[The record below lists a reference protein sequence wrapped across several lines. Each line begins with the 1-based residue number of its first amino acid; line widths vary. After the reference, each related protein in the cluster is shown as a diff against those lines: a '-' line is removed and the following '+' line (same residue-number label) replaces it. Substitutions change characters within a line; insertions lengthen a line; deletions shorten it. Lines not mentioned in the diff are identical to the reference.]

1 MNIIFWLLIGF
12 AAGAI
17 AKLISPQEETGG
29 WITSLGIGVVGSL
42 VGGFLSAIIPFT
54 GWLENNLVG
63 ELIIA
68 TGGSVLV
75 LFLYYK
81 FFADK
86 WKLKL

>member
-1 MNIIFWLLIGF
+1 MNIIYWLLIGL

-29 WITSLGIGVVGSL
+29 WVSSIGIGIVGSL
-42 VGGFLSAIIPFT
+42 VGGFIANILPFT
-54 GWLENNLVG
+54 GWLEGNLVG
-63 ELIIA
+63 KLIIA

-75 LFLYYK
+75 LFIYYK
-81 FFADK
+81 YFADK